1 MFLRI
6 YSLRLRFGLKTLA
19 KISGPLG
26 RRAEWPALGLFAACL
41 IAALLDRL
49 RPHSAVIDIDDTL
62 RRLQIE
68 DLLNDNDWHDRILPF
83 VTPDAPYESPW
94 SRLVD
99 APYILLTRLFELGM
113 PREQALDLASLV
125 WPPILLA
132 PLIWLS
138 CGAARRLLGRP
149 LSALDAGLVGLFL
162 IQAALEFAP
171 GRIDHHNFQILLL
184 ALFVR
189 GLTIENP
196 RTSGLVVAGAT
207 TLSITVG
214 LEAVPMLIIGLTGVA
229 LAAVFRQPG
238 AEARMQSAGAGLAVF
253 APLAALIFAGPSDF
267 IQTQCD
273 AISAPWILA
282 LAGAGLILA
291 GAPAAWQRAGT
302 SSALRRIA
310 ILTTASIVLVI
321 LLGNIFPD
329 CRAGPLHMIDPVTRS
344 FWLNNVP
351 QEAPG
356 HTLVPQPAGMPLAV
370 LLAAAITICGPCVAA
385 GMRNWQQGRPETI
398 IFVAVV
404 AAGIVMS
411 LFAVRYM
418 RITFFLAALATPLA
432 VSTLLQRSD
441 EGENG
446 RRRWTAAALA
456 GSATFFVAGFAL
468 PRGPHAEVNTSYH
481 IFRYDSCAG
490 EDFSALHRLAPGVIM
505 APFGL
510 HYSIIEANT
519 AHTLSTI
526 SFHRS
531 APGIRKLA
539 TAFTTHE
546 PTELRAALA
555 GVDYVVVC
563 SSSNT
568 AVPLDDMPLLR
579 DLRRGQPP
587 TGFEHITRSTSSRV
601 TIYRIDHDR
610 ISHSRG

>member
-1 MFLRI
+1 M
-6 YSLRLRFGLKTLA
+6 
-19 KISGPLG
+19 
-26 RRAEWPALGLFAACL
+26 
-41 IAALLDRL
+41 DRL

-68 DLLNDNDWHDRILPF
+68 DLLADNDWHDRILPF
-83 VTPDAPYESPW
+83 VTPGAPYESPW

-99 APYILLTRLFELGM
+99 APYVLLTRLFELGM

-138 CGAARRLLGRP
+138 CGAAQRLLGRS
-149 LSALDAGLVGLFL
+149 LNALDAALVGLFL
-162 IQAALEFAP
+162 IQAAVEFAP

-184 ALFVR
+184 ALFIR

-196 RTSGLVVAGAT
+196 QASGLVMAGAA

-229 LAAVFRQPG
+229 IAAVFKQPG
-238 AEARMQSAGAGLAVF
+238 AETRMQSAGIGLAVF

-267 IQTQCD
+267 IQTHCD

-282 LAGAGLILA
+282 LAGAGLILT
-291 GAPAAWQRAGT
+291 GARAAWQLAGT
-302 SSALRRIA
+302 GSALPRVA
-310 ILTTASIVLVI
+310 LLAAALTVLMI
-321 LLGNIFPD
+321 LLWNVFPD
-329 CRAGPLHMIDPVTRS
+329 CRSGPLHMIDPVTQS
-344 FWLNNVP
+344 FWLDNVP
-351 QEAPG
+351 QDAPA
-356 HTLVPQPAGMPLAV
+356 HTLVPQPAGLPLAV
-370 LLAAAITICGPCVAA
+370 LLAAAIAICGPCAAA
-385 GMRNWQQGRPETI
+385 GLRDWQQGRPETI
-398 IFVAVV
+398 IFVAIV

-411 LFAVRYM
+411 LFAIRYM

-432 VSTLLQRSD
+432 VSTLLQRSA
-441 EGENG
+441 EGEGG

-456 GSATFFVAGFAL
+456 GSAAFFVAGFAL
-468 PRGPHAEVNTSYH
+468 PRGPHAEVSASYH
-481 IFRYDSCAG
+481 LFRYDSCAG

-510 HYSIIEANT
+510 HYAIIEAET
-519 AHTLSTI
+519 PHTLSTI
-526 SFHRS
+526 SFYRS

-539 TAFTTHE
+539 TAFTTEE
-546 PTELRAALA
+546 PAELRAALA

-563 SSSNT
+563 SSNT

-587 TGFEHITRSTSSRV
+587 TGLEQIARSTPSRV

-610 ISHSRG
+610 VGGTPG